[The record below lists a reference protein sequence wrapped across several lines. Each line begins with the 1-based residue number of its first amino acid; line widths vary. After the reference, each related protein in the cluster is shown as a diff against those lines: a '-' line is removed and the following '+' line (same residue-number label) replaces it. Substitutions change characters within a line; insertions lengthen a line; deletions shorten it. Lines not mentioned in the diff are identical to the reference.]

1 MGSSLVSLNSV
12 AEKLD
17 NHIDEAWSRDVQAQ
31 IRHTCSK
38 YDSLPEDE
46 RFEMYLDYVLHSDIR
61 HYWKGYS
68 SSQKPWFVQIE
79 HVQDIS
85 QPVKSRFVDSQ
96 SKKRMLKLALF
107 DGKQHHVAIEHKPL
121 SMPWPKL
128 GAKMVLDDAVVV
140 QGGMFLLTPATCGY
154 LGGGVEEFGA
164 SQSAL
169 EKVLQEPMYGRRGP
183 PLRLEE
189 YMKMVEDKVAVACR
203 AGGIQERERQ
213 ETAPRGQ
220 EQQQPVEDEQRARP
234 GPNNLGEEEIQEQ
247 EEYVIDSDSDAN
259 IDIDEIVRQKRSSR
273 EMDDVIVV
281 DEILP
286 RGSNEHDGGT
296 ERPHGSGSPT
306 ADTRDPVRDSFAG
319 TFEALKR
326 RRAMRQSG
334 A

>member
-1 MGSSLVSLNSV
+1 MP
-12 AEKLD
+12 
-17 NHIDEAWSRDVQAQ
+17 
-31 IRHTCSK
+31 
-38 YDSLPEDE
+38 LP
-46 RFEMYLDYVLHSDIR
+46 
-61 HYWKGYS
+61 
-68 SSQKPWFVQIE
+68 
-79 HVQDIS
+79 
-85 QPVKSRFVDSQ
+85 
-96 SKKRMLKLALF
+96 
-107 DGKQHHVAIEHKPL
+107 
-121 SMPWPKL
+121 MPWPKL
-128 GAKMVLDDAVVV
+128 GSKMVLDDAVVV

-154 LGGGVEEFGA
+154 LGGSVEEFGA

-189 YMKMVEDKVAVACR
+189 YIKMLEDKVAAVFR
-203 AGGIQERERQ
+203 PGGVEEHQGQ
-213 ETAPRGQ
+213 HAAPRCQ
-220 EQQQPVEDEQRARP
+220 EQQQQQQLEGAGT
-234 GPNNLGEEEIQEQ
+234 GPNIGEEDIQEQ

-281 DEILP
+281 DETLP
-286 RGSNEHDGGT
+286 TGYNAHDGGT
-296 ERPHGSGSPT
+296 EHPSDVEVGDGNLI

>member
-1 MGSSLVSLNSV
+1 MMD
-12 AEKLD
+12 A
-17 NHIDEAWSRDVQAQ
+17 
-31 IRHTCSK
+31 
-38 YDSLPEDE
+38 
-46 RFEMYLDYVLHSDIR
+46 
-61 HYWKGYS
+61 
-68 SSQKPWFVQIE
+68 
-79 HVQDIS
+79 
-85 QPVKSRFVDSQ
+85 
-96 SKKRMLKLALF
+96 
-107 DGKQHHVAIEHKPL
+107 GKQHHVGIEHRLL

-128 GAKMVLDDAVVV
+128 GSKMVLDDAVVV

-189 YMKMVEDKVAVACR
+189 YMKMIEDKVAVACR
-203 AGGIQERERQ
+203 AGGVQERERQ

-220 EQQQPVEDEQRARP
+220 EQQVEDDQRAGP

-286 RGSNEHDGGT
+286 RGSNENDGGT
-296 ERPHGSGSPT
+296 ERPHGSGSPS